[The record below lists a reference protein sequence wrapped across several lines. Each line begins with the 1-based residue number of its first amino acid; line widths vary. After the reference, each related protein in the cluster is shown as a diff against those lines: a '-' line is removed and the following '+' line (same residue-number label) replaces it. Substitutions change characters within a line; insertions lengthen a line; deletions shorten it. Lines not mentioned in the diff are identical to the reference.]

1 MYRPVQNGLVLRF
14 FPKDGITLE
23 KVKQISYKPHNNYA
37 IGDTMLTARD
47 IMTSEVISVREAT
60 PVSELARILT
70 SNNIS
75 GVPVLGDDEKIIAVV
90 TESDLIDQSKKL
102 HIPTVITI
110 LDSVFY
116 LENPDKMEAE
126 MKKIAGT
133 KVSEICSGKPQTIH
147 PETPLDE
154 IATIMAEDNIHT
166 IPVTENEKLV
176 GVIGKKD
183 IIKTLIQG

>member
-1 MYRPVQNGLVLRF
+1 
-14 FPKDGITLE
+14 
-23 KVKQISYKPHNNYA
+23 
-37 IGDTMLTARD
+37 MLTAKD
-47 IMTSEVISVREAT
+47 IMTQEVISVHEAT

-70 SNNIS
+70 SHNIS
-75 GVPVLGDDEKIIAVV
+75 GVPVLGDNESVIAVV

-102 HIPTVITI
+102 HIPTVVTI

-133 KVSEICSGKPQTIH
+133 KVSEICSGVPKTIS
-147 PETPLDE
+147 PDTKLDE

-166 IPVTENEKLV
+166 LPVIENEKLV

-183 IIKTLIQG
+183 IIKTLIQ